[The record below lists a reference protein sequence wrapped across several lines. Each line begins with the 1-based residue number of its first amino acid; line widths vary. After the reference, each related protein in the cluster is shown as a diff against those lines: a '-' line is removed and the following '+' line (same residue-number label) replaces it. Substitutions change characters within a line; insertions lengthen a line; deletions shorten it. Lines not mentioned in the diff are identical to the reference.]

1 VKTNPLGALSS
12 LGAGRGHAVAT
23 TAADGGQSAGG
34 AMTDIALA
42 SQAARPRRRRR
53 VVINKRIA
61 PYIFLLP
68 FLLLFVVFL
77 IIPLIYALDL
87 SVYRKTLVGGT
98 HFVWFDNYKRAFTDR
113 NFWSG
118 VWTLFKFGILQIP
131 IMLILSLIF
140 ALILD
145 SGIAYAKAFFRISFF
160 IPYAVPAVIATL
172 LWGYMYGP
180 AYGPFAQLASIFGLP
195 KPDFFNDS
203 TIIPSIANIATW
215 EYMGY
220 NMIIYFAALQAIPT
234 DLEEASMMDGASAFT
249 FALRIKLPMI
259 VPTIIVTIIFSI
271 IGSLQLFTEPYL
283 LINLARNT
291 INSHFTPNLYAYTL
305 AFIGQQYNYSAAISF
320 VLGGVVAV
328 VSYVFMLAANRRV
341 SE

>member
-1 VKTNPLGALSS
+1 LTD
-12 LGAGRGHAVAT
+12 
-23 TAADGGQSAGG
+23 TAISAGTLG
-34 AMTDIALA
+34 G
-42 SQAARPRRRRR
+42 RPRRR
-53 VVINKRIA
+53 VLVNKSVA
-61 PYIFLLP
+61 PYLFLLP
-68 FLLLFVVFL
+68 FLLFFVIFL
-77 IIPLIYALDL
+77 IIPLLYAFDL
-87 SVYRKTLVGGT
+87 SVYRSALVGGVR
-98 HFVWFDNYKRAFTDR
+98 FVWFDNYKRAFTDP

-118 VWTLFKFGILQIP
+118 VLTLFKFGILQIP
-131 IMLILSLIF
+131 IMLILALFF
-140 ALILD
+140 AMVLD
-145 SGIAYAKAFFRISFF
+145 SGIAYGKAFFRISFF

-180 AYGPFAQLASIFGLP
+180 AYGPFAQLATAIGLH
-195 KPDFFNDS
+195 KPDFFNDV
-203 TIIPSIANIATW
+203 TIVPSIANIATW

-234 DLEEASMMDGASAFT
+234 DLEEASLMDGASAFT
-249 FALRIKLPMI
+249 YALRIKLPMI

-271 IGSLQLFTEPYL
+271 IGSLQLFSEPYL
-283 LINLARNT
+283 LVNLARNV

-341 SE
+341 NA